1 MGSIQYTV
9 DRREERLVM
18 VLSGRLALVT
28 GGGSGIGRAVCKV
41 LARDNARVVVTDLN
55 IDSCLQTQKELRP
68 DEHLSLA
75 ADVSQ
80 SDSVRECFQKVM
92 EKYKRAPDIIVNSA
106 GITKDGFLLRMKEE
120 DFEKVVDVNL
130 KGTFLVTQTAAS
142 LMKENQLPG
151 SIVNI
156 ASIVARTG
164 NIGQA
169 NYTASKAA
177 VIGFTKTAAKE
188 LGKFGIR
195 VNVILPGFIK
205 TPMTDVVPD
214 KLKMMVQLQ
223 IPLTNRDGQQDS
235 WKVRMAEKLTGRKL
249 GDFGDAEDIAETAA
263 FLASSRARYMTGS
276 SIDVNGGLL

>member
-1 MGSIQYTV
+1 
-9 DRREERLVM
+9 M

-28 GGGSGIGRAVCKV
+28 GGGSGIGRAVCQV

-55 IDSCLQTQKELRP
+55 IDSCLQTQQELRP

-80 SDSVRECFQKVM
+80 ADSVRECFQKVM

-120 DFEKVVDVNL
+120 DFDKVIDVNL

-223 IPLTNRDGQQDS
+223 IPLANRNSRQDP

-249 GDFGDAEDIAETAA
+249 GDFGEAQDIAETAA

-276 SIDVNGGLL
+276 CIDVNGGLL